1 MFSLSIR
8 AALEAIAEYDDA
20 PWAQFSFYPCPVG
33 APTPMGCLSDPC
45 PPKEPGCNHADFTE
59 CCIKDKFEDCLVHEL
74 GCFTNAT
81 EAECSFDTRLKLGKF
96 VGCFEGGHVEE
107 DHCPQD
113 PKNCTSAAGLTEH
126 FDAIQAC
133 YSNATAVTAAA
144 KYLEDTCAE
153 QNIEFWPH
161 VMVDGAPSGGQGCM
175 EDSCVIPILPH
186 LCKAYTGNPKPKSC
200 SVAGAGEIPTAWL
213 HGHLL

>member
-1 MFSLSIR
+1 MKAADYIVLSIWLSFFFEGGGRVLLITPPHACTSLSF
-8 AALEAIAEYDDA
+8 
-20 PWAQFSFYPCPVG
+20 FSKKG
-33 APTPMGCLSDPC
+33 
-45 PPKEPGCNHADFTE
+45 
-59 CCIKDKFEDCLVHEL
+59 LVHEL

-133 YSNATAVTAAA
+133 YVS
-144 KYLEDTCAE
+144 
-153 QNIEFWPH
+153 PR
-161 VMVDGAPSGGQGCM
+161 PSLHH
-175 EDSCVIPILPH
+175 CVLFLFIYDH
-186 LCKAYTGNPKPKSC
+186 KNM
-200 SVAGAGEIPTAWL
+200 
-213 HGHLL
+213 

>member
-107 DHCPQD
+107 DHCPQARRIA
-113 PKNCTSAAGLTEH
+113 PLQPALPNISMQSRHAILT
-126 FDAIQAC
+126 Q
-133 YSNATAVTAAA
+133 
-144 KYLEDTCAE
+144 LPLPRLL
-153 QNIEFWPH
+153 NI
-161 VMVDGAPSGGQGCM
+161 
-175 EDSCVIPILPH
+175 
-186 LCKAYTGNPKPKSC
+186 
-200 SVAGAGEIPTAWL
+200 
-213 HGHLL
+213 